1 MFRCIWKW
9 FKKTTF
15 NSPLIIIDKKTK
27 KYKLK
32 IFPDITKDENEN
44 TKNEEET
51 KTLSKECDI
60 VYLKDTT
67 GSMEAEIKA
76 ANDYVI
82 NIISS
87 YFSLSDGL
95 NVDS

>member
-27 KYKLK
+27 KYKLE

-44 TKNEEET
+44 TKKEEET
-51 KTLSKECDI
+51 
-60 VYLKDTT
+60 
-67 GSMEAEIKA
+67 
-76 ANDYVI
+76 
-82 NIISS
+82 
-87 YFSLSDGL
+87 
-95 NVDS
+95 